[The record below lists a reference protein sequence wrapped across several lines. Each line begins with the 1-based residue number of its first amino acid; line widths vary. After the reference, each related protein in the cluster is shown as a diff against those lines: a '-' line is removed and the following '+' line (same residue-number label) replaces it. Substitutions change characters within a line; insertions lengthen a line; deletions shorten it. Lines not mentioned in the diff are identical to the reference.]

1 MEAASSSNTSGVE
14 GQHCRYEHAG
24 IAKERLGSDELLET
38 NSLHSFGSTLASS
51 NLLVSSTPSE
61 AGCPVRQE
69 VSAPAGSTEE
79 AGLVVRNTFLDFS
92 PKDRRKGQKRS
103 SSVPCAGF
111 SA

>member
-1 MEAASSSNTSGVE
+1 MEAASFDTAGVE
-14 GQHCRYEHAG
+14 GHHCRYQDHECAG
-24 IAKERLGSDELLET
+24 VAKERLGSDELLET

-61 AGCPVRQE
+61 AE
-69 VSAPAGSTEE
+69 VSAPMGATEE
-79 AGLVVRNTFLDFS
+79 AGLIVRNTFLDFS